1 MSELPILQP
10 IHHVADLEAANDF
23 ERKHT
28 PRVTVEKAEGKTL
41 VTVEMG
47 QYVAHP
53 NEPGHFFDWIE
64 LYVGATPIARFSGA
78 PGLVDPCVTVTLS
91 AEESAG
97 LTISA
102 LASCNLHGI
111 WRADAAL

>member
-1 MSELPILQP
+1 MSALPILQAM
-10 IHHVADLEAANDF
+10 HHVTDLEAANDF

-28 PRVTVEKAEGKTL
+28 PRINVEKLEGKTY

-47 QYVAHP
+47 TYVEHP

-64 LYVGATPIARFSGA
+64 LYHGATPVARFSGA
-78 PGLVDPCVTVTLS
+78 PGLVEPHLTVVFDG
-91 AEESAG
+91 EESHG

-102 LASCNLHGI
+102 LASCNLHGV
-111 WRADAAL
+111 WRADAIL